1 MGWGMTEEQKDWLDT
16 YQFPQDSTLL
26 EALDQFVREFHLAPE
41 DAAEI
46 VGEFM
51 RGTL

>member
-1 MGWGMTEEQKDWLDT
+1 MTTLTEEQKDWLDT

-26 EALDQFVREFHLAPE
+26 AALDQFVREFHLAPE

-46 VGEFM
+46 IMEWM
-51 RGTL
+51 RWTL